1 MEPPPIKWPQI
12 IISPYLWIK
21 ILESWTAHLCL
32 KKVLKVEGQ
41 EDFERKNKCRLWRD
55 SNPGLP
61 KPYSVFLRY
70 MKNHLDCSQWDKVF
84 TTFAYYFHLL
94 IFPFFFTPSSLNVL
108 ATLSQKIRYPWIFS
122 KWVDHLNQTKV
133 SCDVSFVT
141 SQLIPCEI
149 FSTNFRPSPPH
160 GLSSPCLFLTLPF
173 CKEHPNLRTTFFI
186 YTCHCAHEMTIS
198 GIASSIS
205 FQK

>member
-1 MEPPPIKWPQI
+1 MEPPPKKCPQI

-70 MKNHLDCSQWDKVF
+70 MKNHLDCSKLDKVF

-94 IFPFFFTPSSLNVL
+94 ILPFFHTFIKNSLSLNLFEMGWPSQPNEGQLWCVICHVTIDSLRNIFYKFSSLPPPTRIVDTLFISYL
-108 ATLSQKIRYPWIFS
+108 A
-122 KWVDHLNQTKV
+122 
-133 SCDVSFVT
+133 
-141 SQLIPCEI
+141 
-149 FSTNFRPSPPH
+149 
-160 GLSSPCLFLTLPF
+160 FL
-173 CKEHPNLRTTFFI
+173 
-186 YTCHCAHEMTIS
+186 
-198 GIASSIS
+198 
-205 FQK
+205 